1 MDILIVG
8 NGFDLAHGLKTSY
21 KDFLEYCSKKNIK
34 DFTEGEPLYKKCCET
49 NIWMK
54 HFITR
59 QRELANTW
67 IDLENEIY
75 GVIKTLTK
83 RAIIRNNIRQVLYID
98 KRGNNFNLLKI
109 ENFLR
114 EPLWNE
120 KLSKIGCE
128 EPYRNYIVNYSIE
141 NSTDLVCLLYKH
153 LREFAQ
159 NFERY
164 LLEVVL
170 SSINEKGI
178 KYQFSLQAPNKA
190 VHVLSFNYTD
200 TYERLYKLKSTYANP
215 KSYYVYVHGKAR
227 NSQNC
232 NLVLGTHSFY
242 NYLPNSLSEEI
253 PVEFNVFKKHNQ
265 RHKYG
270 TIEAYQDF
278 LKILTDKRRVIKPVF
293 HVIGHSLDKTDHNI
307 LKHVFLAN
315 KNAVINIYF
324 HNEEAQERLI
334 NNITDI
340 IGEDEV
346 MTKVRLIYQ
355 HDKERGILIPKNSQV
370 AQSI

>member
-34 DFTEGEPLYKKCCET
+34 DLTEGKPLYKKCCET

-59 QRELANTW
+59 QRELGNTW

-98 KRGNNFNLLKI
+98 KRGNNFNLLEI

-114 EPLWNE
+114 EPHWNE

-128 EPYRNYIVNYSIE
+128 EPYHNYIINYSIE
-141 NSTDLVCLLYKH
+141 NSTDLVWLLYKH
-153 LREFAQ
+153 LREFTQ

-164 LLEVVL
+164 LLEDVL
-170 SSINEKGI
+170 SSIDEKGI
-178 KYQFSLQAPNKA
+178 KYQFSLQAPHKA

-200 TYERLYKLKSTYANP
+200 TYERLYKLKSIYADP
-215 KSYYVYVHGKAR
+215 KSYYVYVHGKAT

-242 NYLPNSLSEEI
+242 NYLPNYLSEEI
-253 PVEFNVFKKHNQ
+253 PIEFNVFKKHNQ

-278 LKILTDKRRVIKPVF
+278 LKILTDI
-293 HVIGHSLDKTDHNI
+293 
-307 LKHVFLAN
+307 
-315 KNAVINIYF
+315 
-324 HNEEAQERLI
+324 EE
-334 NNITDI
+334 
-340 IGEDEV
+340 
-346 MTKVRLIYQ
+346 
-355 HDKERGILIPKNSQV
+355 
-370 AQSI
+370 